1 VRFNPLLDVPTR
13 FDQSNRKHAAT
24 LQPPSASW
32 HDLRHCFGSWLAVNN
47 VPDKGRMEL
56 MGHKTAEMTARYTH
70 LSVEYK
76 RQAVAGLPQFGKDV
90 LESES
95 QQISRQA
102 DSANVVAFG
111 R

>member
-1 VRFNPLLDVPTR
+1 MN
-13 FDQSNRKHAAT
+13 
-24 LQPPSASW
+24 
-32 HDLRHCFGSWLAVNN
+32 G

-76 RQAVAGLPQFGKDV
+76 RQAVANLPQFGKAV

-95 QQISRQA
+95 QQISQQA
-102 DSANVVAFG
+102 EETKVVAFG
-111 R
+111 K

>member
-1 VRFNPLLDVPTR
+1 
-13 FDQSNRKHAAT
+13 
-24 LQPPSASW
+24 
-32 HDLRHCFGSWLAVNN
+32 
-47 VPDKGRMEL
+47 

-76 RQAVAGLPQFGKDV
+76 RQAVAGLPQFGNV

-102 DSANVVAFG
+102 DSENVVAFA